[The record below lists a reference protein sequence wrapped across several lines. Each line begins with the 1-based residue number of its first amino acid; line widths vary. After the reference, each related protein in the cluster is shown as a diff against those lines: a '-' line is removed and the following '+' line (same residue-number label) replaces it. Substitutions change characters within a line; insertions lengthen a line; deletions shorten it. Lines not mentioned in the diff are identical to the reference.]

1 MIRIILT
8 IILSTSLSQGCSSK
22 EVLSYLCKVD
32 GKKAKEDKY
41 QNIEKNL
48 SRDINLFVVNNDL
61 YLDYNFKKIY
71 NKYKEMNSNYLKLKV
86 IDRLSAVQGFD
97 NGVIHNENFEDNDHH
112 MSTLEVRTTGQG
124 LNTNFYSSDNFV
136 PFDDNIHKNINQSIT
151 DQAFLIGIAALDKKN
166 INEFIESFLTK
177 GRCQGGDK
185 YGKVVSER
193 NFNGVHIILESEPE
207 WFVGKGQVNS
217 FAYTVYYTKATDKI
231 YEKSLYY

>member
-1 MIRIILT
+1 MLIKTILT
-8 IILSTSLSQGCSSK
+8 IILSFSLLQGCSPK

-32 GKKAKEDKY
+32 GKKATEEKY
-41 QNIEKNL
+41 QSIEKNL

-97 NGVIHNENFEDNDHH
+97 NGVVHNENFEDNDHH

-124 LNTNFYSSDNFV
+124 PNTNFYSSDNFV

-185 YGKVVSER
+185 YGKVISER
-193 NFNGVHIILESEPE
+193 NFNGVHIIL
-207 WFVGKGQVNS
+207 
-217 FAYTVYYTKATDKI
+217 
-231 YEKSLYY
+231 